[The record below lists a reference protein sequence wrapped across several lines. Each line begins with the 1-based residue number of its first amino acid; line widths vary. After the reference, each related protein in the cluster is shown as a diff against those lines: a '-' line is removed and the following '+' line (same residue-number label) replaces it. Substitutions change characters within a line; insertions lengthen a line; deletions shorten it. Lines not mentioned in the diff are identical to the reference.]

1 MESVCESK
9 TICALAL
16 KYCPRCIARLLRF
29 ERPILLKN
37 ELEIVTLL
45 EEKFDVQLA
54 EPVSKNG
61 NGQTETNEKQCNGQV
76 TNDTG
81 CHACLGIL
89 RSSFVTQC
97 ADLVLKKVEKSS
109 YQFDCYQLLYFL
121 PIQLIAFTKQS
132 IEEFKNIASGEKD
145 IYEVKE
151 LFKVLLEPLV
161 TDRLKCKRVHEATME
176 ISLYV
181 KHEQSE
187 LNLLPEIRKK
197 IPKQKDSRRNRR
209 NFYAKQPK
217 TEEQPVTIAQLN
229 SALSNMSNDEINV
242 LCENYK
248 TPCTLDQIGL
258 FHTPVF
264 VAGRYNKYSRT
275 LPQTPW
281 ILDGKRKLESSVQ
294 ELISGLVEI
303 KFGADRSNFSSSG
316 REDVDVRMLGRGRP
330 FILELINPRIST
342 CSTDEMKDLQT
353 KINSSTDLVRVRDL
367 QIVEKSDCKTLKQG
381 EEEKTKSY
389 SALCCFLDTP
399 SQETIE
405 KLELLRQKNGVIVH
419 QNTPIRVLHR
429 RPLASRP
436 RCIHTMVADK
446 LTDGEPRLFKLRL
459 CTQAGTYVKEF
470 VHGDFG
476 RTSPSLRDLVGA
488 EVDILCLDVDSVDVK
503 WPPVVPE

>member
-37 ELEIVTLL
+37 DLEIVTLL
-45 EEKFDVQLA
+45 EQKFDVQLS
-54 EPVSKNG
+54 EPISKNG
-61 NGQTETNEKQCNGQV
+61 NGQTETDEKQCNGKL
-76 TNDTG
+76 TNDTD

-109 YQFDCYQLLYFL
+109 YKFDCYQLLYFL

-132 IEEFKNIASGEKD
+132 IEDFKNIASGETD

-161 TDRLKCKRVHEATME
+161 TDRLKCKRVHEASME
-176 ISLYV
+176 ISLHV

-187 LNLLPEIRKK
+187 LFRHLLSCSNPLESKSILFLFSEISMQNSLRLKSNLRLKSP
-197 IPKQKDSRRNRR
+197 
-209 NFYAKQPK
+209 
-217 TEEQPVTIAQLN
+217 
-229 SALSNMSNDEINV
+229 LSPLLS
-242 LCENYK
+242 K

-294 ELISGLVEI
+294 ELISGSVEL

-330 FILELINPRIST
+330 FILELIDPRIST

-399 SQETIE
+399 GQETIE
-405 KLELLRQKNGVIVH
+405 KLELLRQKNGVIVY

-436 RCIHTMVADK
+436 RCIHTMVADR
-446 LTDGEPRLFKLRL
+446 LTDSEPRLFKLRL